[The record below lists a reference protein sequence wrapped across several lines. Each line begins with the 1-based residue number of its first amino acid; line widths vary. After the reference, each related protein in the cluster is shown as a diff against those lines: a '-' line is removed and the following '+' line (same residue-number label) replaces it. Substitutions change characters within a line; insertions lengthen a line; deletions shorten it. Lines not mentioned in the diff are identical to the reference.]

1 VQQNYPDTEQQT
13 TATAAARANNPMS
26 ATEEKLKLMVSKKRL
41 WYTPSEISLHNCS
54 GDCWVSVF
62 GKVYDLT
69 ELLASNKGPLCQPII
84 QFAGEDVSNW
94 FDENT
99 RDVKTQWDA
108 ETSLVSSFL
117 PHGRFLHVPPIEPV
131 SNWRTDFG
139 APWWRDEKLCIG
151 SLSQSTRKIRVVNTL
166 THQEALLEVCSEE
179 TMEQILDRYMDFN
192 AHASSYT
199 WKTLDEGD
207 FRPLDMQKTL
217 HDNGIPNESNE
228 FEKLRIAE
236 DFYTPVVHLYF
247 DDDLTV
253 Q

>member
-1 VQQNYPDTEQQT
+1 VQQT
-13 TATAAARANNPMS
+13 TRHRRRRANNPAPIMS
-26 ATEEKLKLMVSKKRL
+26 ATEEKLMVSKKRL